1 MIVSFKDA
9 FKLIGVIIVAFCA
22 VFVCTFFLNFYL
34 DAKSLERLID
44 NEQTR
49 IMYDAQMAT
58 AQFTCAISGG
68 FLALIAVVMIVFYIK
83 LYVDKHSS
91 DLGVLKAIGYSEVK
105 IALRFC
111 VFGLSVLLGTSLGF
125 GCGFAIMPVIYKG
138 LAIEGLPEIVIT
150 FHPALLFLLVFLPA
164 VVFAAISVFYACLAL
179 RRPAYEL
186 MRGRERKIKLSKRT
200 KPEKER
206 SFLKETCLKTLFGNK
221 PLAFFVAFACFCF
234 SAMVQ
239 MAVSMESLIPNGE
252 MSWIIL
258 AIGVVLAVTS
268 MFMAITSLVNGNAK
282 NIAMMKAFGY
292 SMKESAIT
300 ILGGYHLFAA
310 IGFVLGTVYQYG
322 LLTLMINVVFKD
334 VGEVPEYT
342 FNVPVLFITLVAFIV
357 LYEALMLFYAFKI
370 NKVTVKTIMLES

>member
-34 DAKSLERLID
+34 DAKSLESLID
-44 NEQTR
+44 SEQTR
-49 IMYDAQMAT
+49 IMYDAQMGT

-83 LYVDKHSS
+83 LYVEKHSS
-91 DLGVLKAIGYSEVK
+91 DLGVLKAAGYSEIK
-105 IALRFC
+105 LALRFC

-125 GCGFAIMPVIYKG
+125 GCGFAVMPVIYKG

-164 VVFAAISVFYACLAL
+164 VVFAAISVFYAYLAL

-221 PLAFFVAFACFCF
+221 SLAFFVAFACFCF
-234 SAMVQ
+234 SSMVQ
-239 MAVSMESLIPNGE
+239 IAVSIESLVPNGE

-310 IGFVLGTVYQYG
+310 IGFALGTVYQYG

-342 FNVPVLFITLVAFIV
+342 FSVPVLFITLVAFIV

-370 NKVTVKTIMLES
+370 NKVTVKTVMLES

>member
-322 LLTLMINVVFKD
+322 LLTLMINIVFKD

-342 FNVPVLFITLVAFIV
+342 FSVPVLFITLAVFIV

>member
-34 DAKSLERLID
+34 DAKSLESLID

-91 DLGVLKAIGYSEVK
+91 DLGVLKAMGYSEVK

-111 VFGLSVLLGTSLGF
+111 VFGLSVLFGTALGF
-125 GCGFAIMPVIYKG
+125 GGGFAIMPVIYTG

-150 FHPALLFLLVFLPA
+150 FHSALLFLLVFLPA
-164 VVFAAISVFYACLAL
+164 VVFAAISVFYAYLAL

-239 MAVSMESLIPNGE
+239 MSVSMESLVPNGE

-268 MFMAITSLVNGNAK
+268 MLMAITSLVNGNAK

-310 IGFVLGTVYQYG
+310 IGFALGTVYQYG

-342 FNVPVLFITLVAFIV
+342 FSVPVLFITLAAFIV

-370 NKVTVKTIMLES
+370 NKATVKTIMLES

>member
-1 MIVSFKDA
+1 MIVSLKDA

-370 NKVTVKTIMLES
+370 NKVTVKTVMLES

>member
-34 DAKSLERLID
+34 DAQSLESLID
-44 NEQTR
+44 NEHTR
-49 IMYDAQMAT
+49 VLYDAQMAT
-58 AQFTCAISGG
+58 ALFTCAISGG

-91 DLGVLKAIGYSEVK
+91 DLGVLKAMGYSEVK

-111 VFGLSVLLGTSLGF
+111 VFGLSVLLGTALGF
-125 GCGFAIMPVIYKG
+125 GCGFAIMPTVYKG
-138 LAIEGLPEIVIT
+138 LAIEGLPEIAIT

-164 VVFAAISVFYACLAL
+164 AVFAAISVFYAYFAL

-186 MRGRERKIKLSKRT
+186 MRGRERKIKLSKRI

-206 SFLKETCLKTLFGNK
+206 SFLKETCLKTLFGK
-221 PLAFFVAFACFCF
+221 KSLAFFVAFACFCF

-239 MAVSMESLIPNGE
+239 MSASMESLVPNGE
-252 MSWIIL
+252 MGWIIF

-268 MFMAITSLVNGNAK
+268 MFMAITSLVNGNVK

-310 IGFVLGTVYQYG
+310 TGFALGTVYQYG
-322 LLTLMINVVFKD
+322 LLSLMINVVFKD
-334 VGEVPEYT
+334 VAEVPEYN
-342 FNVPVLFITLVAFIV
+342 FSVPAFFITLAAFIV

-370 NKVTVKTIMLES
+370 NKVSVKTVMLEN